1 VELQQAPPASAY
13 APPAPPANSPASEI
27 VNQDIFVQLPTG
39 KIVVEQVWSFSDTIH
54 CGPDLTCSEVLKS
67 MSSDHPRLVDPPPM
81 DRREMFARLI
91 RTDGPLAAAGPWCEE
106 YVLVLMARLHPTDSR
121 LDQPARFGMWL
132 DPDGQDRVYKWS
144 HEMVAACSELSILL
158 RDNPDM
164 IVESVM
170 PGDTL
175 HFRLMPDD
183 CATGPAPLLKIEC
196 SLSTVLAEAA
206 RFKSPMGSNSGFGQA
221 AAQLLDPTCKS
232 NLNSQGIRL
241 STSDEKCKAGFYGWV
256 LMYLVKSLIVTS
268 RILEI
273 LGGQVICF
281 FPVLVLCLV
290 HGFCPVHPHPDS
302 MRWIFAW
309 TPWAGF
315 TLGPERM
322 IPAAPQT
329 RVTIASGTRWLSEL
343 VEEGKAAN
351 RDEKAK
357 AKANAKAKA
366 QAEKAK
372 AKAEKA
378 KVDAALSRIQQAKRD
393 LKQRQEAKRRQDKGM
408 VPGTCDKCGKSYMDL
423 TVSHRCIPARVQRS
437 NTSVSA

>member
-1 VELQQAPPASAY
+1 MELQQAPPASAS
-13 APPAPPANSPASEI
+13 APPAPPASPHASEI
-27 VNQDIFVQLPTG
+27 VSQDTFVQLSTG
-39 KIVVEQVWSFSDTIH
+39 KIVVEQDLVRSFIGTIH

-91 RTDGPLAAAGPWCEE
+91 RTDGPLSAAGPWCEE
-106 YVLVLMARLHPTDSR
+106 YVLVLMARLHPTGSR
-121 LDQPARFGMWL
+121 LDQPASFGMWL

-183 CATGPAPLLKIEC
+183 CVTGPAALLKIEC

-206 RFKSPMGSNSGFGQA
+206 RFKSPMRSNIGFGQA
-221 AAQLLDPTCKS
+221 AVQLLDPTCKS
-232 NLNSQGIRL
+232 NLNSGGVSL
-241 STSDEKCKAGFYGWV
+241 SSCDTKCKAGIYGWV
-256 LMYLVKSLIVTS
+256 VMYLFRSLIVTS
-268 RILEI
+268 RILEV
-273 LGGQVICF
+273 LGGQSICF

-315 TLGPERM
+315 TLGPERL

-343 VEEGKAAN
+343 V
-351 RDEKAK
+351 
-357 AKANAKAKA
+357 
-366 QAEKAK
+366 
-372 AKAEKA
+372 
-378 KVDAALSRIQQAKRD
+378 
-393 LKQRQEAKRRQDKGM
+393 
-408 VPGTCDKCGKSYMDL
+408 
-423 TVSHRCIPARVQRS
+423 
-437 NTSVSA
+437 